1 MAFRNA
7 FDAFKNDRKY
17 RAAELIVH
25 DSDGNNVAVGK
36 ESSIELIPLSS
47 RYSHASLSSSVRDQG
62 QGSGA
67 DAYASTSAAAQED
80 EDAQEN
86 QRGPFRFHN
95 VQLSHLACEKRK
107 DVWRK
112 IVIFG
117 STGIVLVA
125 VVVTALYFW
134 NGAASVEVAMS
145 KCLQQ
150 HKVYDDAHADYDSTY
165 DSVKA
170 LGDLHRADVMD
181 ASTVTTMRTLLDQT
195 VTTPTACTAE
205 TGVQSLEA
213 TTEELD
219 QDTFYLEKGM
229 KDLSRAA
236 RAVETSREEK
246 IFRGSVDHAELL
258 LERLGSE
265 GASKEAMDAL
275 KAGVEKDE
283 KLLDS
288 EETKE
293 FMVLQSAEERLETAM
308 EKVADSLES

>member
-7 FDAFKNDRKY
+7 FDALKNDKKY

-25 DSDGNNVAVGK
+25 DSDGKDVLVGV
-36 ESSIELIPLSS
+36 ESGIELIPLSS
-47 RYSHASLSSSVRDQG
+47 QYS
-62 QGSGA
+62 
-67 DAYASTSAAAQED
+67 YALAPPSTATQE
-80 EDAQEN
+80 EPESKEE
-86 QRGPFRFHN
+86 RHKIPPFHN
-95 VQLSHLACEKRK
+95 AQLSHLACEKRK
-107 DVWRK
+107 AAWRK

-117 STGIVLVA
+117 SAVIVIVA
-125 VVVTALYFW
+125 VMVMVLYVW
-134 NGAASVEVAMS
+134 NSAAVAESAMN
-145 KCLQQ
+145 KCLAQRE
-150 HKVYDDAHADYDSTY
+150 VYDDAHDDYDATY

-205 TGVQSLEA
+205 SGIQSLEA

-219 QDTFYLEKGM
+219 QDTFYLEKDM
-229 KDLSRAA
+229 KNLSRAA

-246 IFRGSVDHAELL
+246 IFRGSVDHAKLL
-258 LERLGSE
+258 LDRLGSE
-265 GASKEAMDAL
+265 SVSKEALGGL
-275 KAGVEKDE
+275 KTEVEKDE

-288 EETKE
+288 EETKD

-308 EKVADSLES
+308 EKVADSLDS